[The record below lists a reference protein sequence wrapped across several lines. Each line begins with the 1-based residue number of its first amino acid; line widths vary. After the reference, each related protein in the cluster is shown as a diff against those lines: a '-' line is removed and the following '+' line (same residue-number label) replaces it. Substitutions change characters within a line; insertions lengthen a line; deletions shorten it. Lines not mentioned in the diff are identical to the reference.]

1 MAIGERPRKL
11 VVLDDERTS
20 RRAPPIDAHGRAKPA
35 LAPTPA
41 RAERRAEP
49 TTRRRRISPLTRRF
63 LILNSLALVILV
75 AGLLYLDDYRRSL
88 IAAEFNALT
97 TQGQIIAAALGEAA
111 TDSPLSEA
119 RESDDPPVDPTRG
132 EPSRADGAPVEIADR
147 LSPELARQILRR
159 LAEPTRFRA
168 RLYALNGELIADTR
182 VLGRYGGAVE
192 VSLLPPPDE
201 PADPLTRAAN
211 AIYDFVIDLLPKS
224 EELPPYR
231 ERALPQAADYE
242 ETQAA
247 LAGETA
253 RALRVA
259 ADEQLVLSVAVPVQR
274 FKRVLGALQLS
285 ASGRTI
291 EQNLRSVRLDI
302 IKLFA
307 IALAVTFLVSLYL
320 AGTIARPLRRLA
332 RAAERVRRGHGL
344 GGGRGGAGQPLIPD
358 MSRRND
364 EIGDLSGALN
374 EMTHALWQR
383 LDAIERFA
391 ADVAHEIKNPLT
403 SLKSAVETAARIKDL
418 EQQRRLMA
426 IIVDDVARLDR
437 LISDISGASRLDAEL
452 SRGES
457 EPVDIARLLAA
468 LVDVHAATGG
478 SDGPRLILD
487 IAEDR
492 PLIVRG
498 IEDRLGQVFRNLIA
512 NAVSFSPP
520 GGAIRIHARRNK
532 NNAEIVVED
541 DGPGIPDDK
550 LEAIFDRFYSERP
563 KGEKFGTH
571 SGLGL
576 SISRQ
581 IVNAH
586 GGRIWAENRRTAGD
600 EVEGAR
606 FVIRLPVE

>member
-20 RRAPPIDAHGRAKPA
+20 RAPPPSDARVQAKRP
-35 LAPTPA
+35 LDTPTAA
-41 RAERRAEP
+41 RVERRAERP
-49 TTRRRRISPLTRRF
+49 TGRRRVSPLTRRF

-88 IAAEFNALT
+88 IVAEFNALT

-111 TDSPLSEA
+111 TDSPLSDLS
-119 RESDDPPVDPTRG
+119 ESDDAAT
-132 EPSRADGAPVEIADR
+132 EQARADGAAVEIVDR

-211 AIYDFVIDLLPKS
+211 AIYDFVIDLLPES

-247 LAGETA
+247 LNGEVA
-253 RALRVA
+253 QALRVA

-291 EQNLRSVRLDI
+291 EQNLRSVRFDI

-307 IALAVTFLVSLYL
+307 ISLAVTVLVSLYL

-332 RAAERVRRGHGL
+332 RAAEQVRRGHGL
-344 GGGRGGAGQPLIPD
+344 GGGRGAGQPLIPD

-403 SLKSAVETAARIKDL
+403 SLKSAVETAARIKDP

-426 IIVDDVARLDR
+426 IILDDVARLDR

-478 SDGPRLILD
+478 PDGPRLVLD
-487 IAEDR
+487 VAEQR
-492 PLIVRG
+492 SLIVRG
-498 IEDRLGQVFRNLIA
+498 IEDRLGQVFRNVIA
-512 NAVSFSPP
+512 NAASFSPP
-520 GGAIRIHARRNK
+520 GGAISIRARRDK
-532 NNAEIVVED
+532 NSAEIVIED
-541 DGPGIPDDK
+541 EGPGIPDDK

-586 GGRIWAENRRTAGD
+586 GGRIWAENRRAANG
-600 EVEGAR
+600 EVAGAR
-606 FVIRLPVE
+606 FIIRLPVE